1 MKMRLNSAKFKI
13 GPVIVTA
20 ALAVMFGTVSTVNAQ
35 SDWAPKLLSDGQ
47 PDIGGTWNNVGAT
60 ATPLEMPDQFQ
71 GKEPTEEEIAAF
83 IQARDSA
90 RKEDNLTVTG
100 FENSQGVGAYGNYW
114 FDWFWSDAVID
125 APALI
130 VAPPNGRRP
139 ELTEEAKAMAAYN
152 LEHEHDSAAYVESG
166 DRCLSRGVFG
176 LMMPTAYNNGKLIV
190 QSPGYVM
197 IHSEMIHNA
206 RIIPI
211 GVGSHLDDKITQ
223 WEGDPRGHW
232 EGNTL
237 IIESTNFR
245 HVSNMRAPGTPGP
258 KNAPQHEGRKM
269 VETFTIV
276 DEHTLQYSLTVDDP
290 KTYTEPWTVAFPYKR
305 DDDYTQYE
313 YACHEGNYAMESR
326 LSGARVQERGLLE
339 TGR

>member
-1 MKMRLNSAKFKI
+1 MNSTNFRLGLVKM
-13 GPVIVTA
+13 VYV
-20 ALAVMFGTVSTVNAQ
+20 LAVMFGLVSIVNAQ

-60 ATPLEMPDQFQ
+60 ATPLELPDQFQ
-71 GKEPTEEEIAAF
+71 GREPTREEVAEF
-83 IQARDSA
+83 IQARDRA
-90 RKEDNLTVTG
+90 RKADTWTG
-100 FENSQGVGAYGNYW
+100 FENSRGVGAYENYW
-114 FDWFWSDAVID
+114 FDWFWTDTVID

-130 VAPPNGRRP
+130 VEPANGQRP
-139 ELTEEAKAMAAYN
+139 ELTEEAKVIAASN
-152 LEHEHDSAAYVESG
+152 REHEHDSAANVESG

-176 LMMPTAYNNGKLIV
+176 MMMPTAYNNGKLIV
-190 QSPGYVM
+190 QSPGFVM

-211 GVGSHLDDKITQ
+211 DAGPHLDEKITQ

-237 IIESTNFR
+237 IIESANFKY
-245 HVSNMRAPGTPGP
+245 VSNMRAPGTPGP
-258 KNAPQHEGRKM
+258 RNAPQHEGRKM

-276 DEHTLQYSLTVDDP
+276 DEETLHYSLTVDDP
-290 KTYTEPWTVAFPYKR
+290 KTYTAPWTVAFPYKR

-313 YACHEGNYAMESR
+313 YACHEGNYAMDSR
-326 LSGARVQERGLLE
+326 LSGARVQESGLPE